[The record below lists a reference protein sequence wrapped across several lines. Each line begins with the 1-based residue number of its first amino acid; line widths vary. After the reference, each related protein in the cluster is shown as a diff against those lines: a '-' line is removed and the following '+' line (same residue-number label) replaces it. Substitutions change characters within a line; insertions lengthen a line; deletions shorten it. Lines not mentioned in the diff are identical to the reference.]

1 MNNFWLQSLQETA
14 FDVFM
19 VTIVLF
25 AIIIYH
31 YLKRWYDAIKYKK
44 TKEKLNEIYY
54 KVCDIQERVKLLEA
68 RTPAVT
74 PAAKTEAELEK
85 D

>member
-1 MNNFWLQSLQETA
+1 MNNFWLESLQENA

-25 AIIIYH
+25 AIISYH
-31 YLKRWYDAIKYKK
+31 YLKRWYDSIKHKK

-54 KVCDIQERVKLLEA
+54 KVCDIQERVRLLEA
-68 RTPAVT
+68 RTPSLMPET
-74 PAAKTEAELEK
+74 ELEK